1 MRLYEHSAH
10 CPVALQLFL
19 DRNPNYW
26 CFIPML
32 EDETHK
38 EDDLYA
44 RIIGATRSEIILMLA
59 VDTEH

>member
-1 MRLYEHSAH
+1 
-10 CPVALQLFL
+10 
-19 DRNPNYW
+19 
-26 CFIPML
+26 ML

-59 VDTEH
+59 